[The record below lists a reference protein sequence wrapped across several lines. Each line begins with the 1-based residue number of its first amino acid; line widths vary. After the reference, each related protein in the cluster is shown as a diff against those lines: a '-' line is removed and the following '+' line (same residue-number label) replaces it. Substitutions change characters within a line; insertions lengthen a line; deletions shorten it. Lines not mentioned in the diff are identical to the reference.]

1 MRILVIQQKRIGDVL
16 TSTIICNNLKKQYP
30 QYTIDYMCYTNS
42 LDVLIGNPN
51 IDNVIPLSHKV
62 RKNYFTL
69 FQFIFG
75 IRAKKYDIVIDVY
88 NKLETNLITM
98 FTGSKIKIAYHKWY
112 TKVFYTHNLK
122 RFKNTETPKYGFAI
136 DNRLLLLKPLKLDQN
151 TIDPHPKLFVSAEET
166 KQTLSL
172 FEKHQVDMNHKII
185 MVSLLGSEKNKTYPL
200 EYMTKVVEHI
210 AKHKDVTILFN
221 YFDSQMDDAKHIYNS
236 CTAATQKKIRFDL
249 FGKDLRSFI
258 AIMNQCDIIIG
269 NDGGAINMAK
279 ALNKPA
285 FTIFSPFVEKNIWA
299 TFEDGLKN
307 ISVHLKD
314 FRPDLFTDI
323 EHDEI
328 KKNHADLY
336 QLFSPELFKD
346 KIDFF
351 INHNLQHKP
360 NTTKELN

>member
-30 QYTIDYMCYTNS
+30 DATIDYMCYTNS
-42 LDVLIGNPN
+42 LDVLIGNPY
-51 IDNVIPLSHKV
+51 IDNIVPLPHKI
-62 RKNYFTL
+62 RKNYFSL
-69 FQFIFG
+69 FKFIFE

-98 FTGSKIKIAYHKWY
+98 FTGAKIKIGYYKWY
-112 TKVFYTHNLK
+112 TTIFYTHNLK
-122 RFKNTETPKYGFAI
+122 RFDNNAQPKYGFAI
-136 DNRLLLLKPLKLDQN
+136 DNRLLLLEPLNLDKSKLD
-151 TIDPHPKLFVSAEET
+151 PYPKLFVSPKENEET
-166 KQTLSL
+166 IAL
-172 FEKHQVDMNHKII
+172 FEKHKIDRSKKTI
-185 MVSLLGSEKNKTYPL
+185 MISLLGSEKNKTYPL
-200 EYMTKVVEHI
+200 QYMTKVVEYV
-210 AKHKDVTILFN
+210 ANHKDVTILFN
-221 YFDSQMDDAKHIYNS
+221 YFDSQIEDAKTIYNACS
-236 CTAATQKKIRFDL
+236 KETQEKIRFDL
-249 FGKDLRSFI
+249 FGKDLRSFV
-258 AIMNQCDIIIG
+258 AIMNQCDLIIG

-323 EHDEI
+323 HHDEI
-328 KKNHADLY
+328 KKNHTSLY
-336 QLFSPELFKD
+336 QQLTPELFKD

-351 INHNLQHKP
+351 ITS
-360 NTTKELN
+360 NT